1 MLSREILSK
10 IRAHVLLSF
19 VQTQL
24 LPLSAQASESA
35 GVCYHTGGSSPV
47 FLALNGQADSA
58 INPLRCPTF
67 NFHLK
72 LQLSA
77 SSSLSCCHKHSQTHD
92 ATHLMTSYPS

>member
-1 MLSREILSK
+1 MLSREILLK

-24 LPLSAQASESA
+24 LPLSAQASESV
-35 GVCYHTGGSSPV
+35 GGCYHTV
-47 FLALNGQADSA
+47 FFALNGQAGSA

-77 SSSLSCCHKHSQTHD
+77 SGSLSCCHKHSQTHD
-92 ATHLMTSYPS
+92 ATHLMTSYPR